1 MAAVLVEA
9 SGKQKETERKKER
22 NRMLMCDYPEMV
34 NKLSLLLGAGMTVS
48 SAWERIIKLYEKQK
62 TDGVL
67 KERPT
72 YEEMIFTYREI
83 GEGVGERTAYERFG
97 ERCALR
103 PYRKLS
109 SLIVQNLRKG
119 SRGLTELMEAEADE
133 AFELRKNNAKK
144 LGEEAGT
151 KLLAPMLLMLG
162 IVMVIIMVPAFL
174 SFKY

>member
-1 MAAVLVEA
+1 
-9 SGKQKETERKKER
+9 
-22 NRMLMCDYPEMV
+22 MCDYPEMV

-48 SAWERIIKLYEKQK
+48 AAWERIIGLYERQR

-67 KERPT
+67 GERPT
-72 YEEMIFTYREI
+72 YEEMKVTYREI
-83 GEGVGERTAYERFG
+83 KEGVGERTAYEHFG

-133 AFELRKNNAKK
+133 AFELRKNLAKK
-144 LGEEAGT
+144 LGEEAGDD
-151 KLLAPMLLMLG
+151 
-162 IVMVIIMVPAFL
+162 IDVPKDEL
-174 SFKY
+174 SIEL